1 MDKNLARWIFQSIV
15 VHFQSTASGL
25 SLPYYV
31 EGIDEMDD
39 DVQRANH
46 VELRITGPTI
56 KEVSNGYFTV
66 DVAINLLFTKQMET
80 QDADVFDLQQWTGE
94 FASVMLDPVPIYKKG
109 TGADDDDS
117 LIGCLEVKKS
127 DNEAVRVWHFGR
139 LDKDTR
145 VNQSVCDALYGM
157 DYTT

>member
-25 SLPYYV
+25 SLPMYV
-31 EGIDEMDD
+31 EGIDEIDD
-39 DVQRANH
+39 DIIRADH
-46 VELRITGPTI
+46 VELRLTGPTI

-66 DVAINLLFTKQMET
+66 DVVINFLFTKLMSAS
-80 QDADVFDLQQWTGE
+80 DAEAYDMIQWTGE
-94 FASVMLDPVPIYKKG
+94 FANVMLDPVPIYRYG
-109 TGADDDDS
+109 TGVDDDRT
-117 LIGCLEVKKS
+117 LVGCLEVKKNS
-127 DNEAVRVWHFGR
+127 NDAVRVWHFGR

-145 VNQSVCDALYGM
+145 VNQSVCDAMYGM

>member
-15 VHFQSTASGL
+15 VHFSSTASGL
-25 SLPYYV
+25 SLPYFI

-39 DVQRANH
+39 DVMRANH

-56 KEVSNGYFTV
+56 KEVSNGYFTIDAV
-66 DVAINLLFTKQMET
+66 INFLFTKQMEAS
-80 QDADVFDLQQWTGE
+80 DADAYNLIQWTGE
-94 FASVMLDPVPIYKKG
+94 FSTVMLDPVPIYKLG
-109 TGADDDDS
+109 TGADDDGT
-117 LIGCLEVKKS
+117 LIGCLEVKKGK
-127 DNEAVRVWHFGR
+127 NEAVRVWHFGR

-145 VNQSVCDALYGM
+145 VLQSVCDALYGM

>member
-1 MDKNLARWIFQSIV
+1 MDKNLARWIFQSIA

-39 DVQRANH
+39 DVMRADH
-46 VELRITGPTI
+46 VELRVTGPTL

-66 DVAINLLFTKQMET
+66 DVVINFLFTKLMSAR
-80 QDADVFDLQQWTGE
+80 DADAYDLIQWTGE
-94 FASVMLDPVPIYKKG
+94 FANVMLNPVPIYKKG
-109 TGADDDDS
+109 TKAGDDNT
-117 LIGCLEVKKS
+117 LVGCLDVKKGS
-127 DNEAVRVWHFGR
+127 NEAVRIWHFGR
-139 LDKDTR
+139 LDKETR

-157 DYTT
+157 DYST

>member
-1 MDKNLARWIFQSIV
+1 MDKNLARWIFQSIA

-39 DVQRANH
+39 DIQRANH
-46 VELRITGPTI
+46 VELRITGPII

-66 DVAINLLFTKQMET
+66 DVAVNLLFTRQMDSR
-80 QDADVFDLQQWTGE
+80 DADVYSLIQWTGE
-94 FASVMLDPVPIYKKG
+94 FANVMLDPIPIYKKG
-109 TGADDDDS
+109 TGADDDGS
-117 LIGCLEVKKS
+117 LIGCIDVKKG
-127 DNEAVRVWHFGR
+127 DNEKVRVWHFGR

-145 VNQSVCDALYGM
+145 INQSVVDALYGM
-157 DYTT
+157 DYKT

>member
-1 MDKNLARWIFQSIV
+1 MDKNLARWIYQSIV

-25 SLPYYV
+25 SLPYYID
-31 EGIDEMDD
+31 GIDEIDD
-39 DVQRANH
+39 DVMRANH

-66 DVAINLLFTKQMET
+66 DVVINFLFTKLMEAR
-80 QDADVFDLQQWTGE
+80 DADVFDLIQWTGE
-94 FASVMLDPVPIYKKG
+94 FARVMLDPVPVYKKG
-109 TGADDDDS
+109 TGVDDDGS
-117 LIGCLEVKKS
+117 LIGCLEVKKGS
-127 DNEAVRVWHFGR
+127 NEAVRVWHFGR

-157 DYTT
+157 DYST

>member
-39 DVQRANH
+39 DIQRANH
-46 VELRITGPTI
+46 VELRITGPII

-66 DVAINLLFTKQMET
+66 DVAINMLFTKLMDSR
-80 QDADVFDLQQWTGE
+80 DADAYELMRWTGE
-94 FASVMLDPVPIYKKG
+94 FANVMLDPIPIYKKG

-117 LIGCLEVKKS
+117 LVGCIEVKKGS
-127 DNEAVRVWHFGR
+127 NEAVRVWHFGR
-139 LDKDTR
+139 LDKETR
-145 VNQSVCDALYGM
+145 VNQSVVDALYGM
-157 DYTT
+157 DYST